1 MRKGLLAMLAVLA
14 LVSGACAQGE
24 SGGGAEG
31 DFAGTTITFS
41 ISLAEEETATIQDL
55 LSQFEEDTG
64 ATVELTAVSSA
75 DLPPKLEV
83 EVGAGEPTIHLFAQ
97 DNLALA
103 ILVQNNLVEDLSD
116 VDLPDGVI
124 ESMIPERFDDKQ
136 YFLPFRP
143 NVRIAYANR
152 DRFSAA
158 NAQAPKTVQ
167 ELRTVAQAL
176 ESEAGSGK
184 VTLSLAEGDPAA
196 VTISEWIV
204 SYGGNPLILNDAGS
218 VAAFEFLQ
226 GMWRDGLLAR
236 ESLLGKFDTEV
247 DYLQGETAW
256 LAQNWPFT
264 SAELLA
270 QDLLSK
276 FEVYEGWE
284 GPERG
289 AHVIGGD
296 VLGIPRGVAGEEK
309 EAALALAQFLMSKE
323 AQETLAAEN
332 AWPSIR
338 TDAYANVP
346 EEQQST
352 FTAIQNALEDGWYRP
367 NVVYWSD
374 VSEQMNAA
382 VRRII
387 VDGEPAKATLDELHA
402 AIETAA
408 KAKGA
413 EYPPASS
420 SA

>member
-1 MRKGLLAMLAVLA
+1 MKKTLLALLAVLM
-14 LVSGACAQGE
+14 LVAGACARDGG
-24 SGGGAEG
+24 GGGAEG

-75 DLPPKLEV
+75 DLPQKLEV

-103 ILVQNNLVEDLSD
+103 ILVDKNLVEDLSD
-116 VDLPDGVI
+116 VELPDGVI

-152 DRFSAA
+152 DRLSAA
-158 NAQAPKTVQ
+158 NVQAPKTVQ
-167 ELRTVAQAL
+167 EFRTVAQTL

-204 SYGGNPLILNDAGS
+204 SYGGDPLILNDAGS

-296 VLGIPRGVAGEEK
+296 VLGIPRGVSGEEK
-309 EAALALAQFLMSKE
+309 EAALSLADFLMSKE

-387 VDGEPAKATLDELHA
+387 VNGEPAKATLDELHA
-402 AIETAA
+402 AIESAA

-413 EYPPASS
+413 DYPPASS

>member
-1 MRKGLLAMLAVLA
+1 MRKVLLAMLAVLA
-14 LVSGACAQGE
+14 LVSGACAQGG
-24 SGGGAEG
+24 GGGAEG

-116 VDLPDGVI
+116 VELPDGVI
-124 ESMIPERFDDKQ
+124 ESMVPQRFDDKQ

-152 DRFSAA
+152 DRLSAA
-158 NAQAPKTVQ
+158 SAEAPKTVE
-167 ELRTVAQAL
+167 ELRTVAQTL

-204 SYGGNPLILNDAGS
+204 SYGGDPLILNDAGS

-276 FEVYEGWE
+276 FDVYEGWA
-284 GPERG
+284 GPERA

-296 VLGIPRGVAGEEK
+296 VLGIPRGVSGEEK

>member
-1 MRKGLLAMLAVLA
+1 MRRVLLAMLAVLA
-14 LVSGACAQGE
+14 LVSGACARGG
-24 SGGGAEG
+24 GGGAEG

-75 DLPPKLEV
+75 DLPQKLEV

-103 ILVQNNLVEDLSD
+103 ILVENNLVEDLSD
-116 VDLPDGVI
+116 VELPDGVI

-152 DRFSAA
+152 DRLSAA
-158 NAQAPKTVQ
+158 NAEAPKTVE
-167 ELRTVAQAL
+167 ELRTVAQSL
-176 ESEAGSGK
+176 EDEAGSGK

-204 SYGGNPLILNDAGS
+204 SYGGDPLILNDAGS

-270 QDLLSK
+270 QDLLTK

-296 VLGIPRGVAGEEK
+296 VLGIPRGVSGEEK
-309 EAALALAQFLMSKE
+309 EAALGLAQFLMSKE

-402 AIETAA
+402 AIEAA
-408 KAKGA
+408 ATAKGA

>member
-1 MRKGLLAMLAVLA
+1 MKKTLLALLAVLM
-14 LVSGACAQGE
+14 LVSGACAQGGG
-24 SGGGAEG
+24 GGGAEG

-103 ILVQNNLVEDLSD
+103 ILVQNNLVEDLSE
-116 VDLPDGVI
+116 VELPDGVI

-152 DRFSAA
+152 DRLSAA
-158 NAQAPKTVQ
+158 NAEAPKTVE
-167 ELRTVAQAL
+167 ELRTVAQTL

-204 SYGGNPLILNDAGS
+204 SYGGDPLILNDAGS

-276 FEVYEGWE
+276 FEVYDGWA
-284 GPERG
+284 GPERA